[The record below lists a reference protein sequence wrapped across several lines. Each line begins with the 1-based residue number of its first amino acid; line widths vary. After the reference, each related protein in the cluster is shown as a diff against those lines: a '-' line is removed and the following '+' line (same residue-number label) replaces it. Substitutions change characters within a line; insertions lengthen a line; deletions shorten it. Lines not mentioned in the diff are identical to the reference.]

1 MLRARAHPTPPA
13 GRFLTGL
20 AAALAAVG
28 PLSAQATPAAVV
40 TGSVRDAG
48 TSAPLLQARVS
59 IEGTLVTTT
68 TDAQGRYR
76 LDAVPSGPQV
86 LRVIRIGYAPVRR
99 PLIIPNTGTLTFDV
113 TMAGSALSLP
123 GIIVVAD
130 PLSRAKGELGTAS
143 VIEGEAIR
151 NQTAA
156 SLQGL
161 LELVP
166 GVPLGP
172 PGLDGVQQF
181 SLRSV
186 PISAGASG
194 GGPGAFQPTA
204 ETLASFG
211 TQIVVDGVPVSNNNN
226 LQSLGSRGE
235 LSITSSAGGGIDL
248 RRIPASTIE
257 RVEVIRGV
265 PSARFGDL
273 TQGAVLVDM
282 RAGSI
287 PPELLVR
294 LDARTVEATMVGG
307 SGFGGG
313 QTASGSFDVAR
324 TRLAP
329 GQTDDQSYRFAGQ
342 AAHRFERG
350 SLRLDTR
357 VDAFQLVEDRPESP
371 VFPGTESSSRD
382 NGIRI
387 SERARI
393 TLGRTSRLELT
404 GAFDVNRQR
413 SFSRQPKLRAAQPF
427 TNRLTEGRQI
437 GKFIGGSY
445 NARVDVDG
453 DPRNLYNRLELIA
466 APGWL
471 SRDESFRLG
480 AELRREW
487 NAGPGVQFDIEF
499 PPQTNF
505 NGVNGFDRPRR
516 FDLIPAIATTA
527 LYADERATWNLGASA
542 TLAVQGGARL
552 DVLHRGG
559 TWFSAA
565 RDKVLQPRINVEL
578 APARWIRLRAG
589 AGRLAKIPTLE
600 SLYPG
605 VQYYDLVNVNYFAN
619 NPAERLAVITTR
631 IVDRTNP
638 ELGYSVAD
646 KMEAGLEAEPAR
658 GVQIAFT
665 TFHDRTK
672 GAVGV
677 FNQPTFFLREHFRIV
692 DSTIGTGRPP
702 DFEVPAF
709 STDSVPVLID
719 RPDNN
724 LTFTSSGVELTA
736 SLPPI
741 PGINTSVAIQGAYTK
756 TRVDNRNIE
765 FNPNFFVFQISS
777 TAQAART
784 PYYDGATR
792 TGERM
797 LLTTRLIHQRPE
809 AGLVITATVQ
819 FNLRERSQDIAGTD
833 TLSFAGYLTRT
844 GVLVPVAPA
853 DRTDPQYQDL
863 RQPRLGL
870 FVVPQKSPSD
880 WIASI
885 QVAKTLPA
893 GGRLSFY
900 AFNFLDRIGKYG
912 DRFTNTRLFPAARFG
927 LEVTMPVAV
936 WK

>member
-1 MLRARAHPTPPA
+1 MR
-13 GRFLTGL
+13 RFLTAVVATFVCPAAHL
-20 AAALAAVG
+20 A
-28 PLSAQATPAAVV
+28 AQATPRAVV
-40 TGSVRDAG
+40 AGTVRDAG
-48 TSAPLLQARVS
+48 SAAPLGQAIVS
-59 IEGTLVTTT
+59 IEGTPIAAT
-68 TDAQGRYR
+68 TDAEGHYR
-76 LDAVPSGPQV
+76 MEGVPEGPQV

-99 PLIIPNTGTLTFDV
+99 PVVIPTSGTMSIDV
-113 TMAGSALSLP
+113 TMAVSALNLP
-123 GIIVVAD
+123 GILVVAD
-130 PLSRAKGELGTAS
+130 PVSRAKGELGTAS
-143 VIEGEAIR
+143 VIESEAIR
-151 NQTAA
+151 NQTAV

-166 GVPLGP
+166 GVALRP

-181 SLRSV
+181 SLRAV
-186 PISAGASG
+186 PISAGAGG

-211 TQIVVDGVPVSNNNN
+211 TQIVLDGVPVSNNSN
-226 LQSLGSRGE
+226 LQSLGVRGE

-273 TQGAVLVDM
+273 TQGAVLVDT

-287 PPELLVR
+287 PPEVLARV
-294 LDARTVEATMVGG
+294 DARTVEATLVGG
-307 SGFGGG
+307 SAIGSG

-329 GQTDDQSYRFAGQ
+329 GQTDDQSYRFTGQ
-342 AAHRFERG
+342 AAHRLERG

-382 NGIRI
+382 NGVRV
-387 SERARI
+387 SERGRF
-393 TLGRTSRLELT
+393 TLDKATRLEWT

-413 SFSRQPKLRAAQPF
+413 SFSRQLELRGPQPF
-427 TNRLTEGRQI
+427 TDRLTEGRQT
-437 GKFIGGSY
+437 GKFIGGTY
-445 NARVDVDG
+445 NARVDIQG
-453 DPRNLYNRLELIA
+453 DPRNLYNRLELIT

-471 SRDESFRLG
+471 ARDESLRLG

-487 NAGPGVQFDIEF
+487 NAGPGVEFNIEF

-516 FDLIPAIATTA
+516 FDLIPAVATTA
-527 LYADERATWNLGASA
+527 LYADERASWPLGKSA

-552 DVLHRGG
+552 DLLHRGG
-559 TWFSAA
+559 SWVSGI
-565 RDKVLQPRINVEL
+565 RDQVLQPRLNVEL
-578 APARWIRLRAG
+578 APAQWFRLRAG

-605 VQYYDLVNVNYFAN
+605 PQYYDLVNVNYFAN
-619 NPAERLAVITTR
+619 DPAERLAVITTR
-631 IVDRTNP
+631 IVDKTNP
-638 ELGYSVAD
+638 DLGYSVAD
-646 KMEAGLEAEPAR
+646 KLEAGFEAEPAR
-658 GVQIAFT
+658 GAQIGFT
-665 TFHDRTK
+665 VFHDRTK
-672 GAVGV
+672 GGVGI

-702 DFEVPAF
+702 DYEVPAF
-709 STDSVPVLID
+709 SSDSVPVLID

-724 LTFTSSGVELTA
+724 LTFTTSGAELTA
-736 SLPPI
+736 NLPQI
-741 PGINTSVAIQGAYTK
+741 PGINTSVALQGSWIK
-756 TRVDNRNIE
+756 TRVENRNIE
-765 FNPNFFVFQISS
+765 FNPDFSGFQLSS
-777 TAQAART
+777 SAQAART
-784 PYYDGATR
+784 PYYDGSTR

-819 FNLRERSQDIAGTD
+819 FTLRDRDQNIGGTD

-844 GVLVPVAPA
+844 GVLVPIAPA
-853 DRTDPQYQDL
+853 NRTDPQYQDL
-863 RQPRLGL
+863 RQSRIGL
-870 FVVPQKSPSD
+870 LVAQEKGPTD
-880 WIASI
+880 WLASL

-912 DRFTNTRLFPAARFG
+912 DRFTTTRLFSPARVG
-927 LEVTMPVAV
+927 LEVTMPVMV
-936 WK
+936 WR